1 MRRSA
6 SDPRKAVLAP
16 RRPVASRS
24 GAFRPAASLAVAVL
38 AVGMVT
44 AACGGAATSA
54 SGGTHSGTAKSASKQ
69 SANRKAGSG
78 VADAM
83 QAGGVNAA
91 AGTGSAQSAPSNG
104 GSAGGAGAPSAPS
117 AAKPLA
123 GKIVGID
130 PGHNGRNRDDP
141 TYINHLVWNGREME
155 ACDTTGTET
164 DSGFTEASF
173 NFKVAT
179 YLKADLRKDG
189 AKVVLTRKN
198 NNGVG
203 PCVNTRARILNRA
216 HANVSIDIH
225 ADGGPSWGRGFTV
238 LQPVSDK
245 YNKKVVKSSIT
256 FGHDVRAA
264 MLAHHMHESDYYGKD
279 GLIFRDD
286 LAGLN
291 LTTEPKILIECANM
305 RNSADAHLLEQAWF
319 QKRLAHAFTAAI
331 VKFLKH

>member
-1 MRRSA
+1 MG
-6 SDPRKAVLAP
+6 
-16 RRPVASRS
+16 RPAI
-24 GAFRPAASLAVAVL
+24 RPAACLAAVVLTAGVA
-38 AVGMVT
+38 T
-44 AACGGAATSA
+44 AACGGGSAAASHTAHRAA
-54 SGGTHSGTAKSASKQ
+54 SGSAQ
-69 SANRKAGSG
+69 SANRPASSG

-83 QAGGVNAA
+83 QAGGGNV
-91 AGTGSAQSAPSNG
+91 AP
-104 GSAGGAGAPSAPS
+104 GSAGAGQSGPSSSGASHSGTSGSSASGGATTGSGASSAGASTTE
-117 AAKPLA
+117 PLV

-130 PGHNGRNRDDP
+130 PGHNGRNKDDP
-141 TYINHLVWNGREME
+141 TYINHRVWNGREWE
-155 ACDTTGTET
+155 SCDTTGTET

-189 AKVVLTRKN
+189 AKVVMTRKSN
-198 NNGVG
+198 DGVG

-238 LQPVSDK
+238 LQPVTDK
-245 YNKKVVKSSIT
+245 YNKKVVSSSIR

-264 MLAHHMHESDYYGKD
+264 MLSHGMHESNYYGKD

-331 VKFLKH
+331 VTFLKKK

>member
-1 MRRSA
+1 MRRSV
-6 SDPRKAVLAP
+6 SNPGKAVLAP
-16 RRPVASRS
+16 
-24 GAFRPAASLAVAVL
+24 AVAVL

-54 SGGTHSGTAKSASKQ
+54 SGAGHSGTAHSASKRSASKQ

-91 AGTGSAQSAPSNG
+91 AGTGAAQSAPSNG
-104 GSAGGAGAPSAPS
+104 SSSKGSSGKSGTAGGSAAASGTPS
-117 AAKPLA
+117 AARPLA

-141 TYINHLVWNGREME
+141 SYINHLVWNGREWE

-225 ADGGPSWGRGFTV
+225 ADGGPTWGRGFTV

-291 LTTEPKILIECANM
+291 LTTEPKILIESANM
-305 RNSADAHLLEQAWF
+305 QNSKDAYLLEQAWF

-331 VKFLKH
+331 VKFLAKH